1 MLKLA
6 EIIGVFLV
14 MASFFESVPQ
24 SVLDKID
31 SLELSVEG
39 TNCLEAISSLLEK
52 TVLSGGKRLRPMLT
66 FMMGELFF
74 QESSAVVECAKAIE
88 MVHGASLAHDDVV
101 DNATQR
107 RGEPSINIVSSNKSA
122 VLAGDYLL
130 ADVISRLAYL
140 GDIEIIRQMS
150 DVIKELALGEWIQSD
165 AIEER
170 SYSRELIEKI
180 AQHKTASVMSFCTWA
195 PAHISKAPL
204 EIVKAS
210 HEFGRR
216 LGLAFQLM
224 DDTLDYQEHSQK
236 DVLLDVKNNIV
247 NSVVLEWLELNP
259 ESFSKYKSGTD
270 LIDLWNEEK
279 LSEAIS
285 VVRSRAL
292 AHMDQARGCL
302 ATIAS
307 YLESQGHPTSEVT
320 RRLAPLNFI
329 IDFIISRDI

>member
-1 MLKLA
+1 
-6 EIIGVFLV
+6 

-31 SLELSVEG
+31 SLELKVEG
-39 TNCLEAISSLLEK
+39 TNCLQAISSLLEK

-74 QESSAVVECAKAIE
+74 LESEGVVECAKAIE

-107 RGEPSINIVSSNKSA
+107 RGEPSINIVASNKSA

-130 ADVISRLAYL
+130 ADVIHRLAHL
-140 GDIEIIRQMS
+140 GDIEVIRQMS

-195 PAHISKAPL
+195 PAHISKAPA
-204 EIVKAS
+204 EIVAS
-210 HEFGRR
+210 AHEFGRR

-224 DDTLDYQEHSQK
+224 DDTLDYSDNSQK

-259 ESFSKYKSGTD
+259 EAFAKYREGTD
-270 LIDLWNEEK
+270 LIDLWNESH
-279 LSEAIS
+279 LEAA
-285 VVRSRAL
+285 VETVKSRAL
-292 AHMDQARGCL
+292 SHMDVARDCL
-302 ATIAS
+302 SKIAA
-307 YLESQGHPTSEVT
+307 YHESQGQSKEVIDQ
-320 RRLAPLNFI
+320 RLAPLNFI
-329 IDFIISRDI
+329 IDFIITRDI